1 MDVFN
6 KIYEILQLIYTFI
19 PKELLLI
26 ILVILTIGFILNYND
41 RKKDGHKE

>member
-6 KIYEILQLIYTFI
+6 KIHEILQLIYTFI